1 MIKKESLFLYAGL
14 GLIGYYLYDRAKND
28 PSGEGL
34 SGTSEVVVDSLMP
47 LLKVNPI
54 VRPFIS
60 KGAKSLLK
68 NFEKSNVIE
77 AQYKV
82 IRD

>member
-1 MIKKESLFLYAGL
+1 MKKDQLLLYAGL
-14 GLIGYYLYDRAKND
+14 GFLGYYLYEKAKNE
-28 PSGEGL
+28 PNGESL

-54 VRPFIS
+54 IKPFIAT
-60 KGAKSLLK
+60 GAKKLLK

-77 AQYKV
+77 AKYKV
-82 IRD
+82 VKG